1 MDVPGVSNTQNK
13 SDTKITDP
21 KKSID
26 KDAFMKLLVEQ
37 LKNQDPLSPMDDKD
51 FIAQTAQFTM
61 LEEIQALRSDSSY
74 NRAISLL
81 GKDVRGMTIN
91 EETDAVEMVNG
102 IVTGVSVYTD
112 GIMLNVGDKVISPES
127 VVGVTNGD

>member
-1 MDVPGVSNTQNK
+1 MDVPGVENTQSRQSTENTR
-13 SDTKITDP
+13 S
-21 KKSID
+21 KKGID

-37 LKNQDPLSPMDDKD
+37 MKNQDPLSPMDDKD

-81 GKDVRGMTIN
+81 GKDVRGMTVN
-91 EETDAVEMVNG
+91 ELTGAVEMVNG
-102 IVTGVSVYTD
+102 LVTGVSVYSD
-112 GIMLNVGDKVISPES
+112 GVMLNVDDKVISPES
-127 VVGVTNGD
+127 GVGVTNGN

>member
-1 MDVPGVSNTQNK
+1 MDVSGVENTQNK
-13 SDTKITDP
+13 SDTKITEP
-21 KKSID
+21 KKGID

-91 EETDAVEMVNG
+91 EETGSVEMVNG

-127 VVGVTNGD
+127 VVGVKNGD

>member
-1 MDVPGVSNTQNK
+1 MDVSGVANTQNK
-13 SDTKITDP
+13 PSTENTKS
-21 KKSID
+21 KNSID

-81 GKDVRGMTIN
+81 GKDIRGMTVN
-91 EETDAVEMVNG
+91 EVTNAVEMVNG
-102 IVTGVSVYTD
+102 IVTGVSVFSD
-112 GIMLNVGDKVISPES
+112 GVMLNVGDKVISPES
-127 VVGVTNGD
+127 VVGVTNGN

>member
-1 MDVPGVSNTQNK
+1 MDVSGVNNNVNNTSMN
-13 SDTKITDP
+13 TET

-37 LKNQDPLSPMDDKD
+37 LKNQDPLSPMDDTD

-81 GKDVRGMTIN
+81 GKDVRGMTVN
-91 EETDAVEMVNG
+91 EDTDAVEMVNG

-112 GIMLNVGDKVISPES
+112 GIMLNVGDKVISPDS
-127 VVGVTNGD
+127 VIGVTNGD

>member
-1 MDVPGVSNTQNK
+1 MDVSGVNNNVNNTSMN
-13 SDTKITDP
+13 TET

-37 LKNQDPLSPMDDKD
+37 IKNQDPLSPMDDTD

-81 GKDVRGMTIN
+81 GKDVRGMTVN
-91 EETDAVEMVNG
+91 EDTDAVEMVNG

-112 GIMLNVGDKVISPES
+112 GIMLNVGDKVISPDS
-127 VVGVTNGD
+127 VIGVTNGD